1 MAKKFTEYKCTN
13 CGKNT
18 PKLLGRCP
26 QCKEYGSIEEVVS
39 ENNSGNMVGT
49 KSKGEVEVSEPAQNI
64 KDVQAEAHKHKPT
77 GIGELDRVLGGGL
90 VQGGVILLAGPPGVG
105 KALDVNTPIPTYS
118 PEGVVWKKMGDL
130 TTDDKVFS
138 EHGEPIAVKAI
149 SETWD
154 SRPSYEMTFVPAP
167 YAPPRKEAE
176 SPSFA
181 EVFLP
186 NRNTHEPDIESGKNI
201 PVNHGY
207 HDWNNLPFD
216 TNRMTADENHEWLT
230 KTRNETEPTIKT
242 TKEIVQTLHLNHKIL
257 STKPLDGFKELLVSE
272 EDLEY
277 AVNKITGFIN
287 TAPELAYHGDKP
299 IDSYL
304 HRLSVEDRALFLDML
319 IPNFN
324 TIMEEVHVS
333 EFTVSGLLR
342 AKSLM
347 RLFRE
352 MGYFVEAKTHQQVIA
367 IRVHNSGAV
376 VFTAEPV
383 TVNTVCIEVDSE
395 SHLFLAG
402 SSMLPTHNSSI
413 LATVSGIL
421 SNKEPVLYVSGEE
434 SVQQIK
440 IRHERMGA
448 LGNHLFVINE
458 PNLSKV
464 LWQIDDVKP
473 KLLIVDSLQTIAS
486 PNIDSS
492 TGSVSQVTEVAKVI
506 SNIAKQRGIPT
517 IFVGHYTKDGNVAGP
532 RTVEHLVDVVL
543 SFEGEDDSPLRLL
556 RGIKNRFG
564 QADEIGCF
572 EHTENGLEEVSDPS
586 GFFMDERTE
595 SPNGVATSIY
605 LEGKRALPIE
615 IQSLVVSSPLP
626 NPRKVTT
633 GLDSGRTMQL
643 FAILQKHGGQ
653 RLADKDI
660 YVSTL
665 GNIRVKEP
673 GVDLATAFSIVS
685 DARDAPVRFNAVFIG
700 EIALSG
706 KIRKVQGMHKRLSEA
721 VKLGFPFAYV
731 PEGTKAN
738 LPKSLHGKIVLIE
751 VSNVSKIPGILDA
764 MKASVDV
771 GDFD

>member
-1 MAKKFTEYKCTN
+1 MARKFTEYKCTN
-13 CGKNT
+13 CGKT
-18 PKLLGRCP
+18 GSKLLGKCP
-26 QCKEYGSIEEVVS
+26 QCQEYGTMEEVVTS
-39 ENNSGNMVGT
+39 NNSGNMVGT
-49 KSKGEVEVSEPAQNI
+49 KSKGEVEASEPAQNI
-64 KDVQAEAHKHKPT
+64 KDVKAEAHKHKPT

-90 VQGGVILLAGPPGVG
+90 VSGGVILLAGPPGVG
-105 KALDVNTPIPTYS
+105 KALDLNTPIPTLS
-118 PEGVVWKKMGDL
+118 DNEIAWKKIKDL
-130 TTDDKVFS
+130 IPGNTVFS
-138 EHGEPIAVKAI
+138 ENGEPTKVKAI
-149 SETWD
+149 SEVWYN
-154 SRPSYEMTFVPAP
+154 RPSYKLSFEPLILNANEP
-167 YAPPRKEAE
+167 HSNSAE
-176 SPSFA
+176 SLANSMHSFEETEFKDNA
-181 EVFLP
+181 F
-186 NRNTHEPDIESGKNI
+186 HENFM
-201 PVNHGY
+201 V
-207 HDWNNLPFD
+207 
-216 TNRMTADENHEWLT
+216 ADENHEWLT
-230 KTRNETEPTIKT
+230 QSMVEKAPSIKT
-242 TKEIVQTLHLNHKIL
+242 TREIAESIHLKHVIIPSRPLTGLDEVIADEKTLKVFANGIQ
-257 STKPLDGFKELLVSE
+257 
-272 EDLEY
+272 
-277 AVNKITGFIN
+277 GFIN
-287 TAPELAYHGDKP
+287 SLPEIAYHGDKP
-299 IDSYL
+299 ISQEL
-304 HRLSVEDRALFLDML
+304 HRLNIEDKKNFLDML
-319 IPNFN
+319 VPNFSDLLN
-324 TIMEEVHVS
+324 KQGYCQFTI
-333 EFTVSGLLR
+333 SGKLR
-342 AKSLM
+342 TQSIVQLIT
-347 RLFRE
+347 E
-352 MGYFVEAKTHQQVIA
+352 MGYLATSQTYQKVMKVTVYDAGHLIS
-367 IRVHNSGAV
+367 N
-376 VFTAEPV
+376 AEPTV
-383 TVNTVCIEVDSE
+383 TDTVCIEVDSE

-402 SSMLPTHNSSI
+402 KQMIPTHNSSI

-421 SNKEPVLYVSGEE
+421 SNQEPVLYVSGEE

-440 IRHERMGA
+440 IRHERMNA

-464 LWQIDDVKP
+464 LWQIDDIKP

-595 SPNGVATSIY
+595 SPQGVATSVY

-615 IQSLVVSSPLP
+615 IQSLVVTSPLP

-643 FAILQKHGGQ
+643 FAILQKHGGL

-665 GNIRVKEP
+665 GNIKVKEP

-685 DARDAPVRFNAVFIG
+685 DARDTPVRHDAVFIG

-721 VKLGFPFAYV
+721 IKLGFPFAYV
-731 PEGTKAN
+731 PEGTKST

-751 VSNVSKIPGILDA
+751 LKDVSKIPPILDA
-764 MKASVDV
+764 MKASIDV
-771 GDFD
+771 GDFR